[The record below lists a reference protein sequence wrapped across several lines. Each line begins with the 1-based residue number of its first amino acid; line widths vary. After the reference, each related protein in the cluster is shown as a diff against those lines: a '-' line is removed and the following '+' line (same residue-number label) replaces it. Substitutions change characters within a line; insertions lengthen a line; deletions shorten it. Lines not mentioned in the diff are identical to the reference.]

1 MNTTRVVVAGAGI
14 TGLAA
19 AFTLREAA
27 AARRAPLEL
36 TVVDAAAEAGGHARS
51 ISEHGFLVE
60 RGPNGF
66 LDRGAETLALIEELN
81 LAPRLIESNAAA
93 RRRFILAG
101 GRLRRVPE
109 SPPSLIAS
117 DAIGWRGKLRLLRE
131 PWAAPPP
138 GGDETVFQFAERRL
152 GREAAETFVDTAVA
166 GISAGDSRAL
176 SVQSQFPVLP
186 EMERAHGSL
195 LKAMLARRN
204 GSRARLLSLD
214 HGLGAIAATIGARLN
229 GSLRLGTSIS
239 SIEKSGAGWRVNVN
253 GAASLDAD
261 HVVLALPAHAA
272 AALVGGF
279 DRDLMTPLAAIP
291 YADIT
296 MVALAYRAADVARP
310 LDGYGYLVTRAEDLA
325 TLGVLWESSVF
336 ANRAPAGAV
345 LLRVMLGGARRP
357 EVGAFDDATVAKIAT
372 QETAAV
378 LGIAARPMHQW
389 VCRWP
394 AAIAQYTVGHQ
405 SRLSAIRQRAQTHRG
420 LHVCGTAY
428 DGVSFNDAI
437 ASGRRAARAVV
448 EELAA

>member
-1 MNTTRVVVAGAGI
+1 MSTPRVVVAGAGI

-27 AARRAPLEL
+27 AARRTPVDVV
-36 TVVDAAAEAGGHARS
+36 VVDAANEAGGHARS

-66 LDRGAETLALIEELN
+66 LDRGAETLALIDELN
-81 LAPRLIESNAAA
+81 LRSNVIESNAAA

-131 PWAAPPP
+131 PWAAPAPA
-138 GGDETVFQFAERRL
+138 GDETVFEFAERRL

-176 SVQSQFPVLP
+176 SVKSQFPALP

-214 HGLGAIAATIGARLN
+214 GGLGAITSSIASRLN
-229 GSLRLGTSIS
+229 GSLRLETPIT
-239 SIEKSGAGWRVNVN
+239 SIEKSSAGWRVNLRS
-253 GAASLDAD
+253 GPPLDAD
-261 HVVLALPAHAA
+261 HVVLAVPAHAA
-272 AALVGGF
+272 AALVNSF
-279 DRDLMTPLAAIP
+279 DRDLGKPLAAIP
-291 YADIT
+291 YAGIT
-296 MVALAYRAADVARP
+296 MVALAYRAGDLSRP
-310 LDGYGYLVTRAEDLA
+310 LDGYGYLVTRGEDLA

-336 ANRAPAGAV
+336 AKRAPAGAV

-357 EVGAFDDATVAKIAT
+357 EVSAFDDHTVAKIAA
-372 QETAAV
+372 QEAGRV
-378 LGIAARPMHQW
+378 LGISTRPMHQW

-394 AAIAQYTVGHQ
+394 AAIAQYTVGQQ
-405 SRLSAIRQRAQTHRG
+405 SRLSEIKQRAQIHRG
-420 LHVCGTAY
+420 LHFCGTAY

>member
-1 MNTTRVVVAGAGI
+1 MSA
-14 TGLAA
+14 
-19 AFTLREAA
+19 
-27 AARRAPLEL
+27 
-36 TVVDAAAEAGGHARS
+36 S
-51 ISEHGFLVE
+51 
-60 RGPNGF
+60 
-66 LDRGAETLALIEELN
+66 
-81 LAPRLIESNAAA
+81 

-138 GGDETVFQFAERRL
+138 AGDETVFAFAERRL

-176 SVQSQFPVLP
+176 SVKSQFPVLP
-186 EMERAHGSL
+186 EMERTHGSL

-214 HGLGAIAATIGARLN
+214 GGLGAITNSIAARLN
-229 GSLRLGTSIS
+229 GSLRLETRIN
-239 SIEKSGAGWRVNVN
+239 SIEKSSAGWRVHLNS
-253 GAASLDAD
+253 ASPLDAD
-261 HVVLALPAHAA
+261 YVVLALPAHAA
-272 AALVGGF
+272 AAAVSSF
-279 DRDLMTPLAAIP
+279 DRDLTKPLEAIP
-291 YADIT
+291 YAGIT
-296 MVALAYRAADVARP
+296 MVALAYRACDLSRP
-310 LDGYGYLVTRAEDLA
+310 LDGYGYLVTRGEDLA

-336 ANRAPAGAV
+336 AERAPAGSV

-357 EVGAFDDATVAKIAT
+357 EVGAYDDHTVAKIAAL
-372 QETAAV
+372 ETSRV
-378 LGIAARPMHQW
+378 LGISARPMHQW

-394 AAIAQYTVGHQ
+394 AAIAQYTVGQQ
-405 SRLSAIRQRAQTHRG
+405 SRLSEIKQRAQMHRG
-420 LHVCGTAY
+420 LHICGTAY